1 MWKSEVN
8 MVKAMKRI
16 ILIVKDSTH
25 DTLDMQA
32 KYFGVSTG
40 RFLKELI
47 ERISEYDSSQLDEL
61 MGTYDLVGDD
71 DD

>member
-1 MWKSEVN
+1 
-8 MVKAMKRI
+8 MKRI
-16 ILIVKDSTH
+16 ILVVKDSTH